1 MWLVWVG
8 QPSEQR
14 HVERDNMRVMK
25 LWPLLLASVASI
37 SLAGGVEG
45 PALPRLNLDART
57 IGRSAEAQTVQGV
70 PRADGPTFF
79 FPTHVRAV
87 MNKPGQRWQPRYDT
101 ELPGAYVAVY
111 PVAGLLAQYPERGEP
126 WNVRTQM
133 DTLRALN
140 TGRLGLNEVK
150 WPLTLPFLPL
160 VNANQYGTG
169 AARTFRTPA
178 LQGLRYLAVHS
189 QEDGVRI
196 NRERVFYTFQ
206 GLSHDGRFYVTV
218 QVPYAPASLPTRAE
232 LDRTKNYDVAP
243 YPAESRGKGPAYD
256 AYRQKVDAYR
266 ADLTRKLN
274 AEEGKA
280 DLRALD
286 ALVRSIRL
294 R

>member
-1 MWLVWVG
+1 MAG
-8 QPSEQR
+8 QEADYDVYDITERVTPVIAESPHLHGTSWPGFTNGKSFFVTDAQVSQMSE
-14 HVERDNMRVMK
+14 
-25 LWPLLLASVASI
+25 LLSGGQLRRR
-37 SLAGGVEG
+37 AGGGWEEV
-45 PALPRLNLDART
+45 
-57 IGRSAEAQTVQGV
+57 I
-70 PRADGPTFF
+70 
-79 FPTHVRAV
+79 
-87 MNKPGQRWQPRYDT
+87 PG
-101 ELPGAYVAVY
+101 
-111 PVAGLLAQYPERGEP
+111 
-126 WNVRTQM
+126 
-133 DTLRALN
+133 
-140 TGRLGLNEVK
+140 K
-150 WPLTLPFLPL
+150 
-160 VNANQYGTG
+160 
-169 AARTFRTPA
+169 
-178 LQGLRYLAVHS
+178 GLRYLAVHS